1 MEWRR
6 SEGRGS
12 MKTRREVLKAGAATL
27 AVGVPVAVVASGEAP
42 INLYAGGITWVDLDY
57 DERTG
62 DVLGPSE
69 MHEFTFHFLVTG
81 DRDTA
86 RKVMNHFQSFIETS
100 EGWPAKQTGIN
111 TSKITRV

>member
-1 MEWRR
+1 
-6 SEGRGS
+6 

-27 AVGVPVAVVASGEAP
+27 AVGVPVAVVASAEAP
-42 INLYAGGITWVDLDY
+42 IIAAADPVPD
-57 DERTG
+57 
-62 DVLGPSE
+62 E

-111 TSKITRV
+111 TSKIMRV